1 MEKQRIAIYC
11 AAQMYPQW
19 EKAFAAYSIVHADP
33 AQPLT
38 ELLLKAA
45 KSGVS
50 LFAILDGAQKSDEEM
65 LAAIQQY
72 REIEGAQIPGMRIAF
87 MAARHRETPSY
98 LFRVLVNLDVLDIV
112 APPKEAGADF
122 NGFYELAEVIAHPKS
137 YSDIVALLAGNV
149 INPKLIGL
157 SSAEEMR
164 EKSRPQVRI
173 AVAQIDQRRGGS
185 THTTLLL
192 ARTLVMLGYKTAV
205 FLDSRTWKNLRR
217 CYPRARCNVPN
228 GLIVLSGIDFYRNE
242 GFARI
247 NGYDYV
253 LADFGCARWVDL
265 NETPENKVLEESFR
279 TAQLGVLT
287 SVVSPLGDHTPFERV
302 LKIWQKKNQLANL
315 GGVKFSFFGL
325 ANEGILE
332 NWRTV
337 AQRLNPKAELYSM
350 PYLPDPLNYE
360 VHEAHCPEIIQILAP
375 VLRAKDR

>member
-1 MEKQRIAIYC
+1 
-11 AAQMYPQW
+11 
-19 EKAFAAYSIVHADP
+19 
-33 AQPLT
+33 
-38 ELLLKAA
+38 
-45 KSGVS
+45 
-50 LFAILDGAQKSDEEM
+50 
-65 LAAIQQY
+65 
-72 REIEGAQIPGMRIAF
+72 

-217 CYPRARCNVPN
+217 C
-228 GLIVLSGIDFYRNE
+228 
-242 GFARI
+242 
-247 NGYDYV
+247 
-253 LADFGCARWVDL
+253 
-265 NETPENKVLEESFR
+265 
-279 TAQLGVLT
+279 
-287 SVVSPLGDHTPFERV
+287 
-302 LKIWQKKNQLANL
+302 
-315 GGVKFSFFGL
+315 
-325 ANEGILE
+325 
-332 NWRTV
+332 
-337 AQRLNPKAELYSM
+337 
-350 PYLPDPLNYE
+350 
-360 VHEAHCPEIIQILAP
+360 
-375 VLRAKDR
+375 